1 MRTKSR
7 EGKTRKEYSVSLFII
22 EIALV
27 LLACLVVFPVALIFI
42 NSFKENGQI
51 LSNMISLP
59 DSLGIGNYVEAIA
72 KMDFPRKFL
81 NTVLIS
87 ILSVGGIILF
97 ASMAAY
103 KIIRVKSRVSNVIY
117 YGILFTM
124 AIPFQVLMVPVV
136 IVARNMYIVNTM
148 QGMIFMYWG
157 FLLPM
162 ALFLYCGFIKG
173 VPRDLEEAAM
183 IDGCGQFR
191 AFFYVVFPILKPIT
205 ATIAII
211 NILGVFND
219 FMLPLVMISSEKLKT
234 IQLSMSVFYGTYV
247 NRWDLIMAALVLS
260 ILPALIFFLL
270 FQKQIIKGMA
280 DGAVKG

>member
-1 MRTKSR
+1 MK
-7 EGKTRKEYSVSLFII
+7 KEYNIAIFSIEVILII
-22 EIALV
+22 
-27 LLACLVVFPVALIFI
+27 LACFVVFPIVLIFI
-42 NSFKENGQI
+42 NSFKTNGEI
-51 LSNMISLP
+51 LTNMVSLP
-59 DSLGIGNYVEAIA
+59 ENISIINYVEAVSR
-72 KMDFPRKFL
+72 MDFPRKFL
-81 NTVLIS
+81 NTVAIS
-87 ILSVGGIILF
+87 VFSVAGIILF

-103 KIIRVKSRVSNVIY
+103 KIIRVKSKVSSVIY

-136 IVARNMYIVNTM
+136 IVAREMHIVNTM

-205 ATIAII
+205 ATVAII

-260 ILPALIFFLL
+260 ILPALVFFLL

>member
-1 MRTKSR
+1 MKRMKSR
-7 EGKTRKEYSVSLFII
+7 KKGEYNPALFGL
-22 EIALV
+22 EAVLVIA
-27 LLACLVVFPVALIFI
+27 ACFVVFPIVLIFI
-42 NSFKENGQI
+42 NSFKSNGEI
-51 LSNMISLP
+51 LSDMLAIPAQWGLE
-59 DSLGIGNYVEAIA
+59 NYKEAIS
-72 KMDFPRKFL
+72 KMNFFRKFA
-81 NTVLIS
+81 NTILVSVMAVAGIVLF
-87 ILSVGGIILF
+87 G
-97 ASMAAY
+97 SMAAY
-103 KIIRVKSRVSNVIY
+103 KVTRVKNKVSNIIY

-136 IVARNMYIVNTM
+136 IVARNLHIVNTLH
-148 QGMIFMYWG
+148 GMIFMYWG

-162 ALFLYCGFIKG
+162 AMFLYCGFIKG
-173 VPRDLEEAAM
+173 VPGDLEEAAM

-205 ATIAII
+205 ATVAII
-211 NILGVFND
+211 NVLGVFND
-219 FMLPLVMISSEKLKT
+219 FMLPLIMINSEKLKT
-234 IQLSMSVFYGTYV
+234 IQLSMSVFYGTYL

>member
-1 MRTKSR
+1 MKKQTTTK
-7 EGKTRKEYSVSLFII
+7 EKYGLGLFVI
-22 EIALV
+22 EIILT
-27 LLACLVVFPVALIFI
+27 LAACFVVFPMLLILI
-42 NSFKENGQI
+42 NSFKSNGEI
-51 LSNMISLP
+51 LSDMLALP
-59 DSLGIGNYVEAIA
+59 TGLSFGNYREAIA
-72 KMDFPRKFL
+72 KMNFLLKFG
-81 NTVLIS
+81 NTVLVS
-87 ILSVGGIILF
+87 VLSVAGIVLF

-103 KIIRVKSRVSNVIY
+103 KVTRVKNRMSNVIY

-136 IVARNMYIVNTM
+136 IVARSLHIVNTLY
-148 QGMIFMYWG
+148 GMIFMYWG

-162 ALFLYCGFIKG
+162 AVFLYCGFIKG
-173 VPRDLEEAAM
+173 VPKDLEEAAM

-205 ATIAII
+205 ATVAII

-219 FMLPLVMISSEKLKT
+219 FMLPLIMINSERLKT
-234 IQLSMSVFYGTYV
+234 IQLSMSVFYGTYL
-247 NRWDLIMAALVLS
+247 NRWDLIMPALVLS
-260 ILPALIFFLL
+260 ILPALVFFLL

>member
-1 MRTKSR
+1 MKRMKN
-7 EGKTRKEYSVSLFII
+7 RKKGEYNPALFGL
-22 EIALV
+22 EVVLVIA
-27 LLACLVVFPVALIFI
+27 ACFVVFPIVLIFI
-42 NSFKENGQI
+42 NSFKSNGEI
-51 LSNMISLP
+51 LSDMLAIPSQW
-59 DSLGIGNYVEAIA
+59 GFENYKEAIS
-72 KMDFPRKFL
+72 KMNFFRKFA
-81 NTVLIS
+81 NTILVSGMSVAGIVLF
-87 ILSVGGIILF
+87 G
-97 ASMAAY
+97 SMAAY
-103 KIIRVKSRVSNVIY
+103 KVTRVKNKVSNIIY

-136 IVARNMYIVNTM
+136 IVARNLHIVNTLH
-148 QGMIFMYWG
+148 GMIFMYWG

-162 ALFLYCGFIKG
+162 AMFLYCGFIKG
-173 VPRDLEEAAM
+173 VPGDLEEAAM

-205 ATIAII
+205 ATVAII
-211 NILGVFND
+211 NVLGVFND
-219 FMLPLVMISSEKLKT
+219 FMLPLIMINSEKLKT
-234 IQLSMSVFYGTYV
+234 IQLSMSVFYGTYL

>member
-1 MRTKSR
+1 MKKHNTK
-7 EGKTRKEYSVSLFII
+7 KDKYNPILFCI
-22 EIALV
+22 EVFLG
-27 LLACLVVFPVALIFI
+27 LAACFMIFPMVLIFI
-42 NSFKENGQI
+42 NSFKGNGEI
-51 LSNMISLP
+51 LSDMLALP
-59 DSLGIGNYVEAIA
+59 AGLSFVNYTEAIA
-72 KMDFPRKFL
+72 KMNFFRKFA
-81 NTVLIS
+81 NTILVS
-87 ILSVGGIILF
+87 VLSVAGIILF
-97 ASMAAY
+97 GSMAAY
-103 KIIRVKSRVSNVIY
+103 KVTRVKNKVSNVIY

-136 IVARNMYIVNTM
+136 IVARSLHIVNTLY
-148 QGMIFMYWG
+148 GMIVMYWG

-162 ALFLYCGFIKG
+162 AMFLYCGFIKG
-173 VPRDLEEAAM
+173 VPGDLEEAAM

-205 ATIAII
+205 ATVAII
-211 NILGVFND
+211 NVLGVFND
-219 FMLPLVMISSEKLKT
+219 FMLPLIMINSEKLKT
-234 IQLSMSVFYGTYV
+234 IQLSMSVFYGTYL

>member
-1 MRTKSR
+1 M
-7 EGKTRKEYSVSLFII
+7 
-22 EIALV
+22 
-27 LLACLVVFPVALIFI
+27 
-42 NSFKENGQI
+42 SFV
-51 LSNMISLP
+51 
-59 DSLGIGNYVEAIA
+59 NYTEAIA
-72 KMDFPRKFL
+72 KMNFFRKFA
-81 NTVLIS
+81 NTILVS
-87 ILSVGGIILF
+87 VLSVAGIILF
-97 ASMAAY
+97 GSMAAY
-103 KIIRVKSRVSNVIY
+103 KVTRVKNKVSNVIY

-136 IVARNMYIVNTM
+136 IVARSLHIVNTLY
-148 QGMIFMYWG
+148 GMIVMYWG

-162 ALFLYCGFIKG
+162 AMFLYCGFIKG
-173 VPRDLEEAAM
+173 VPGDLEEAAM

-205 ATIAII
+205 ATVAII
-211 NILGVFND
+211 NVLGVFND
-219 FMLPLVMISSEKLKT
+219 FMLPLIMINSEKLKT
-234 IQLSMSVFYGTYV
+234 IQLSMSVFYGTYL

>member
-1 MRTKSR
+1 MKAGKHKKS
-7 EGKTRKEYSVSLFII
+7 EYSVGLFIT
-22 EIALV
+22 EVLLV
-27 LLACLVVFPVALIFI
+27 LVACVVVFPIVLILI
-42 NSFKENGQI
+42 NSFKTNGEI
-51 LSNMISLP
+51 LTDMVALP
-59 DSLGIGNYVEAIA
+59 SHLTLANYAEAIA
-72 KMDFPRKFL
+72 KMNFPRKFV
-81 NTVLIS
+81 NTVVV
-87 ILSVGGIILF
+87 SVASVAGIILF
-97 ASMAAY
+97 GSMAAY
-103 KIIRVKSRVSNVIY
+103 KITRVKSKVSNIIY

-124 AIPFQVLMVPVV
+124 AIPFQVLMVPIV
-136 IVARNMYIVNTM
+136 IVARDLHIVNTLY
-148 QGMIFMYWG
+148 GMIFMYWG

-162 ALFLYCGFIKG
+162 VLFLYSGFIKG

-205 ATIAII
+205 ATVAII

-219 FMLPLVMISSEKLKT
+219 FMLPLVMINSERLKT
-234 IQLSMSVFYGTYV
+234 IQLSMSVFYGTYL

-260 ILPALIFFLL
+260 IFPALIFFML

>member
-1 MRTKSR
+1 MERKRNRS
-7 EGKTRKEYSVSLFII
+7 KKEYGIGLFSI
-22 EIALV
+22 ELILTLIA
-27 LLACLVVFPVALIFI
+27 CFVVFPIILIFI
-42 NSFKENGQI
+42 NSFKSNGEI
-51 LSNMISLP
+51 LSDMVALP
-59 DSLGIGNYVEAIA
+59 SKITFINYVEAID
-72 KMDFPRKFL
+72 KMNFFRKFL
-81 NTVLIS
+81 NTVMVS
-87 ILSVGGIILF
+87 VLSVVGIILF
-97 ASMAAY
+97 GSMAAY
-103 KIIRVKSRVSNVIY
+103 KVTRVKGKVSNIIY

-136 IVARNMYIVNTM
+136 IVARELHIVNTLY
-148 QGMIFMYWG
+148 GMIIMYWG

-205 ATIAII
+205 ATVAII
-211 NILGVFND
+211 NMLGVFND
-219 FMLPLVMISSEKLKT
+219 FMLPLIMINSEKLKT
-234 IQLSMSVFYGTYV
+234 IQLSMSVFYGTYL

-260 ILPALIFFLL
+260 ILPALIFFMF

>member
-1 MRTKSR
+1 M
-7 EGKTRKEYSVSLFII
+7 KEQKKEKNKYSPGLFGI
-22 EIALV
+22 EVILVIA
-27 LLACLVVFPVALIFI
+27 ACFVIFPMVLIFI
-42 NSFKENGQI
+42 NSFKSNGEI
-51 LSNMISLP
+51 LSDMLALP
-59 DSLGIGNYVEAIA
+59 VGWSFGNYTEAIS
-72 KMDFPRKFL
+72 KMNFFRKFA
-81 NTVLIS
+81 NTVLVS
-87 ILSVGGIILF
+87 VLSVAGIVLF
-97 ASMAAY
+97 GSMAAY
-103 KIIRVKSRVSNVIY
+103 KVTRVKSKISNAIY

-136 IVARNMYIVNTM
+136 IVARNLHIVNTLH
-148 QGMIFMYWG
+148 GMIIMYWG

-162 ALFLYCGFIKG
+162 AMFLYCGFIKG

-205 ATIAII
+205 ATVAII
-211 NILGVFND
+211 NVLGVFND
-219 FMLPLVMISSEKLKT
+219 FMLPLIMINSEKLKT
-234 IQLSMSVFYGTYV
+234 IQLSMSVFYGTYL

-280 DGAVKG
+280 DAVKG

>member
-1 MRTKSR
+1 MKNQKNKYNL
-7 EGKTRKEYSVSLFII
+7 GLFSI
-22 EIALV
+22 EVILT
-27 LLACLVVFPVALIFI
+27 LIACLVVFPMILIFI
-42 NSFKENGQI
+42 NSFKSNGEI
-51 LSNMISLP
+51 LSDMLALPAGWSL
-59 DSLGIGNYVEAIA
+59 DNYKEAIA
-72 KMDFPRKFL
+72 KMNFFKKFA
-81 NTVLIS
+81 NTVLVS
-87 ILSVGGIILF
+87 VLSVAGIILF
-97 ASMAAY
+97 GSMAAY
-103 KIIRVKSRVSNVIY
+103 KVTRVKSKVSNAIY

-124 AIPFQVLMVPVV
+124 AIPFQVLMVPIV
-136 IVARNMYIVNTM
+136 IVARNLHIVNTLH
-148 QGMIFMYWG
+148 GMIIMYWG

-162 ALFLYCGFIKG
+162 AMFLYCGFIKG

-205 ATIAII
+205 ATVAII
-211 NILGVFND
+211 NVLGVFND
-219 FMLPLVMISSEKLKT
+219 FMLPLIMINSEKLKT
-234 IQLSMSVFYGTYV
+234 IQLSMSVFYGTYL